1 MNLDVS
7 MKSLG
12 KLLVS
17 KYRQDAAPRK
27 GKVKVL
33 DQKTVFFLAEKII
46 EEEYGKRGAVSV
58 VPRYFKDG
66 KLFLS
71 GKTSLWVEEVKTFRE
86 EFLRRLADAGAD
98 TVKDIKVSHEYGG

>member
-1 MNLDVS
+1 

-17 KYRQDAAPRK
+17 KYRQDTVPRK
-27 GKVKVL
+27 GRVKAV

-46 EEEYGKRGAVSV
+46 EEEYGKRGAASV

-66 KLFLS
+66 KLYLS
-71 GKTSLWVEEVKTFRE
+71 GKSSLWVEEVKNFRE
-86 EFLRRLADAGAD
+86 AFLQRLSDAGVD
-98 TVKDIKVSHEYGG
+98 SVKDIKVSHEYGR